1 MMVTIFGWSP
11 SSIISSLSP
20 WGGSQ
25 NNLISKCRMETLQLS
40 VRLIAAGALKISNR
54 VSIRALQL
62 SNFETFRALKLSNWV
77 L

>member
-1 MMVTIFGWSP
+1 
-11 SSIISSLSP
+11 
-20 WGGSQ
+20 
-25 NNLISKCRMETLQLS
+25 METLQLS
-40 VRLIAAGALKISNR
+40 IRVIADRALKISNRVSTRALRLSNFETFRALKVSNR